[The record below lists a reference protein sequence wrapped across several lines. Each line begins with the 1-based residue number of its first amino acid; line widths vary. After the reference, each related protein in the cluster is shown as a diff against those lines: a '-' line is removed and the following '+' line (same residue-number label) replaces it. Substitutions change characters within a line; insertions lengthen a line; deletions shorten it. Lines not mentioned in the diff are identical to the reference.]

1 MPEELN
7 LKQLIDRLKSLVAH
21 KDAKVFVV
29 DPRDRYYRIKN
40 VDTAFADEVV
50 IDIERIEE
58 TEFKL

>member
-40 VDTAFADEVV
+40 IDTAFADEVV
-50 IDIERIEE
+50 IDIVREKEDYKI
-58 TEFKL
+58 